1 MERIASH
8 LEWSVLIAEDEDA
21 SPVEA
26 ALRSLVP
33 LSLDAEKLAVL
44 ASAAKGF
51 NERKVLIERIAL
63 EHQRHIRAALAHLR
77 EMLSAEQRSLLLKQ
91 ASSRLDEQMR
101 FYLRLDKAALLAGRV
116 ELTDG
121 GECFHCKVSL
131 SAFPR
136 SEQAALAVLQ
146 KWLAPS

>member
-26 ALRSLVP
+26 ALRCLVP

-121 GECFHCKVSL
+121 GGGFPCKG
-131 SAFPR
+131 P
-136 SEQAALAVLQ
+136 
-146 KWLAPS
+146 